1 MAFAIRVLMGAR
13 APHVLAAIAI
23 LLWSGS
29 FHSAFA
35 ACVVPSDTAVISVQR
50 IPPPESGSER
60 LLQLGDRI
68 AIKVKNLGDLLKDP
82 NCTSKAALFLD
93 GQLAK
98 GLDAFQSTDD
108 RDVLVFDLGPTPEA
122 AAVWKHI
129 FANPFEEG
137 WRREVAFNVGW
148 QDQGAFPG
156 KPSVQKINLFPEG
169 WAFFFLV
176 LLLALLAIFAGLAI
190 NWGLLRDPPP
200 PPDTV
205 TVTGDQL
212 DRTQPPPEAGPYS
225 LARTQAAWWLFI
237 ILAAYILIGLVTGN
251 FATSI
256 NSTALSLLGI
266 GAATAVGGVMIS
278 QSKKEDQQARARTLL
293 RRITDLQELGTLNTV
308 ADPNPVQVSRL
319 AELSQTYPEAA
330 RANAA
335 GLDAYIRRNA
345 VDYAVATNQGSRGF
359 LLDILSD
366 ADGVSVHRFQ
376 LFAWT
381 IILGVVF
388 ASAVLHEVAMPV
400 FSATLLGLM
409 GLSAGTYLGLKIPEA
424 TVPKQQP

>member
-1 MAFAIRVLMGAR
+1 MAFAIRVLMTVRAR
-13 APHVLAAIAI
+13 HVLAAAAI
-23 LLWSGS
+23 LLWSGFS
-29 FHSAFA
+29 HSAFA
-35 ACVVPSDTAVISVQR
+35 ACVVPSDTAVVSVQR
-50 IPPPESGSER
+50 IPAPESGSER

-82 NCTSKAALFLD
+82 NCNLKAALFLD
-93 GQLAK
+93 GQAVK
-98 GLDAFQSTDD
+98 GLNSFQSTDD
-108 RDVLVFDLGPTPEA
+108 RDVIVFDLGPTPDS
-122 AAVWKHI
+122 AAVWKHV

-137 WRREVAFNVGW
+137 WQREIALNVGW

-176 LLLALLAIFAGLAI
+176 LLLALLAIFSGLAI
-190 NWGLLRDPPP
+190 NSGLLRDSPP

-205 TVTGDQL
+205 KVTGDQL
-212 DRTQPPPEAGPYS
+212 DRTQPPPDAGPYS

-251 FATSI
+251 FASSI
-256 NSTALSLLGI
+256 NSTALTLLGI
-266 GAATAVGGVMIS
+266 GAATAVGGVVIS

-293 RRITDLQELGTLNTV
+293 TRITDLQELGILKAAASPTL
-308 ADPNPVQVSRL
+308 VQASRH

-330 RANAA
+330 RAAAA

-345 VDYAVATNQGSRGF
+345 VDYAVATNQGSRAF

-388 ASAVLHEVAMPV
+388 VSAVLREVGMPV

-409 GLSAGTYLGLKIPEA
+409 GLSAGTYLGLKIPES

>member
-190 NWGLLRDPPP
+190 NSGLLRDPPP

-212 DRTQPPPEAGPYS
+212 DRTQPPHISSDP
-225 LARTQAAWWLFI
+225 
-237 ILAAYILIGLVTGN
+237 
-251 FATSI
+251 
-256 NSTALSLLGI
+256 LSGR
-266 GAATAVGGVMIS
+266 S
-278 QSKKEDQQARARTLL
+278 S
-293 RRITDLQELGTLNTV
+293 
-308 ADPNPVQVSRL
+308 
-319 AELSQTYPEAA
+319 
-330 RANAA
+330 
-335 GLDAYIRRNA
+335 
-345 VDYAVATNQGSRGF
+345 
-359 LLDILSD
+359 
-366 ADGVSVHRFQ
+366 
-376 LFAWT
+376 
-381 IILGVVF
+381 
-388 ASAVLHEVAMPV
+388 
-400 FSATLLGLM
+400 
-409 GLSAGTYLGLKIPEA
+409 
-424 TVPKQQP
+424 